1 MALSYPLPQGDTS
14 TPATIAAAPA
24 STFIYAGANNYTD
37 SLGNVWLPDTAAS
50 NVTISG
56 GLIAH
61 PSPLPAV
68 TGTSDPTLYQSE
80 RWGNS
85 FSYTFSNLPNGYY
98 SLTLKFAE
106 IFYTNNGANKG
117 VRVFNVSINGR
128 QVLTDFDIV
137 ADAGGALI
145 ADDKTFTGIASSGG
159 QIVVQFTGT
168 SIGADNNAKIDAA
181 ELNPLWSGT
190 PYLGSGNESDAASF
204 FDQLAQLSMQ
214 GYAGLGAAPAQL
226 RIQNNEMHALSALG
240 LLVLGDDGVVNGNSA
255 SLMMTGN
262 RIDGEIV
269 ENSDFATFGAAQKTH
284 ADLNLAAFEAAYIPS
299 VFYYLVTIVAVSRAV
314 VSANMVTNGNFTDG
328 YFPSLY
334 LNDRSVQQAIISV
347 MSNTLA
353 GRISVFPPRNLNDT
367 NLDALAQSWNFLNTI
382 VI

>member
-1 MALSYPLPQGDTS
+1 
-14 TPATIAAAPA
+14 
-24 STFIYAGANNYTD
+24 IYTGANNYTD
-37 SLGNVWLPDTAAS
+37 SQGNVWVPDTAAS

-56 GLIAH
+56 GSSLYR
-61 PSPLPAV
+61 PSPAPTV
-68 TGTSDPTLYQSE
+68 TGTNDPTLYQSE

-85 FSYTFSNLPNGYY
+85 FSYTFNNLPTGYY

-106 IFYTNNGANKG
+106 IFYTNNQNNKG
-117 VRVFNVSINGR
+117 VRVFNVSINGQ

-137 ADAGGALI
+137 ADEGGALF
-145 ADDKTFTGIASSGG
+145 ADDKTFTGIVPNGS
-159 QIVVQFTGT
+159 QIVVQFNGT
-168 SIGADNNAKIDAA
+168 NLGSDTNAKIDAA
-181 ELNPLWSGT
+181 ALNPLWSGA
-190 PYLGSGNESDAASF
+190 PYLGAGNESDAASF

-214 GYAGLGAAPAQL
+214 GYVSLGFSPAQL
-226 RIQNNEMHALSALG
+226 RIQNNEMHVLSATG
-240 LLVLGDDGVVNGNSA
+240 LLVLGGDNLVNGNSA

-269 ENSDFATFGAAQKTH
+269 ENSDFATFGTAQKAQT
-284 ADLNLAAFEAAYIPS
+284 DTNLAAFAIAFVPG

-334 LNDRSVQQAIISV
+334 LNDRAVQQAIISV

-353 GRISVFPPRNLNDT
+353 GRISIFPQRNLNDT
-367 NLDALAQSWNFLNTI
+367 NLDAFTQSWNFLNTI
-382 VI
+382 VV